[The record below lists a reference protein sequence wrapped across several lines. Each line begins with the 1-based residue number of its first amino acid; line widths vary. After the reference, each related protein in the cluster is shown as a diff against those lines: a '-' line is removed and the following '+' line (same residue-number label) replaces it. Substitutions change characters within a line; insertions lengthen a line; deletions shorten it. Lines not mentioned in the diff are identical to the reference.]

1 MKISSL
7 YSPFVLLSLF
17 CQSIAS
23 PAHIKRDAKGNVVT
37 IRLKKTIQQTQ
48 TNYYTVDSPTATYT
62 NTVVNTNTKTVTRYT
77 ATVTSTVFGVPHTYT
92 TVATTPVSAADVIP
106 NSENEVKTP
115 LSATSETTADT
126 S

>member
-77 ATVTSTVFGVPHTYT
+77 ATVTSTVLVFLILILLLLLLLFLPLMLFQ
-92 TVATTPVSAADVIP
+92 I
-106 NSENEVKTP
+106 VKMK
-115 LSATSETTADT
+115 
-126 S
+126 